1 MSNLHRVHETQ
12 IDLYVFFSF
21 SKEGDIVQNVLTELL
36 DMLQYSKLC
45 FVVYLPTEMEAAVS
59 APAKHHPVSVGS
71 ASRIWTALFLQHHG
85 AVDR

>member
-1 MSNLHRVHETQ
+1 
-12 IDLYVFFSF
+12 
-21 SKEGDIVQNVLTELL
+21 
-36 DMLQYSKLC
+36 MLQYKKLC

-59 APAKHHPVSVGS
+59 APAKHHPVSAGS